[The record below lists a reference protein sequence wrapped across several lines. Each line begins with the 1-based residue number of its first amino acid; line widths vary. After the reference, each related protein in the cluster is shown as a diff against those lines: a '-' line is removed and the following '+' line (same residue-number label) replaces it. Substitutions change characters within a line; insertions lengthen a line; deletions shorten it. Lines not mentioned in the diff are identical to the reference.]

1 VIFKNETR
9 LEKIL
14 YCAESNSLYMRVYRI
29 VAWYLSFKGIF
40 RPRILVSPDKVLRIL
55 KNLDGLLPR
64 SSKKLWTFEFSHP
77 THLSSNDMM
86 MKKSSNLSK
95 KFRQTTYTDFSVSR
109 TVLFCAGKQFFTT
122 SYRIFTIIQT
132 SF

>member
-1 VIFKNETR
+1 MIFKNETR

-55 KNLDGLLPR
+55 KNLDGLLLR

-77 THLSSNDMM
+77 FDDM

-95 KFRQTTYTDFSVSR
+95 KFRQTTYTDFSVSK

-122 SYRIFTIIQT
+122 SYGIFTIIQT

>member
-1 VIFKNETR
+1 MIFKNETR

-55 KNLDGLLPR
+55 KKSGLIIANIQQEVVNIWIFLQICLQMTWWWKNQAT
-64 SSKKLWTFEFSHP
+64 SQKSLGKLHALTS
-77 THLSSNDMM
+77 
-86 MKKSSNLSK
+86 
-95 KFRQTTYTDFSVSR
+95 QSVER
-109 TVLFCAGKQFFTT
+109 FCAGKQFFTT
-122 SYRIFTIIQT
+122 SYQIFTIIQT